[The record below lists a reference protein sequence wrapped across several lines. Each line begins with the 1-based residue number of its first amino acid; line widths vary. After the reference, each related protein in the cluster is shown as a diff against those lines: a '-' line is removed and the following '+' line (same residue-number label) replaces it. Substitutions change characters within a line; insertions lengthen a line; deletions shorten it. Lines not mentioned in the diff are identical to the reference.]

1 MTRLYLA
8 AGVAALA
15 IAAPATAGPGGHGGG
30 RQDAQAAPQ
39 RGGGGAV
46 RAQRVQNVQA
56 PRVQRQA
63 FSAPRAQ
70 RQSFSAPRAQR
81 QSFAAPRV
89 QQQRFAAVQRP
100 QRVDRTVTRPA
111 RADRQQARATRV
123 QQAPTRVADRQQ
135 TRANRV
141 QQVQAN
147 RAIPTRDRTAA
158 RQQVQAN
165 RTIAVQD
172 RTAARQQLQGNNAL
186 AVQNRFASRNALAT
200 QRIDRTRA
208 FAPVAMTVGTQSTRV
223 LPVGQAVTYVG
234 QPVAALGGAF
244 ALSAMPQAASYLY
257 PDTSNYYYQY
267 GDGYAYQIDR
277 GSSLISALIP
287 LLAGGYMPGQYLP
300 SSYMNSYAP
309 DYYGF
314 NSFYP
319 ASTPYGCNRYMN
331 GVVYQVDCLTG
342 MVENVVPLYASGYG
356 VGQMLPSSYDYY
368 NVPYQ
373 YRDMYP
379 ASNNYRYAP
388 GAIYQYDPSS
398 SLITSV
404 ASLLSPG
411 FAVGQQ
417 LPMGYSAY
425 NVPYGYRQTYYDT
438 PNALYRYNNGYI
450 YQVDPATQLVSAI
463 VASALI

>member
-8 AGVAALA
+8 AGVAALT
-15 IAAPATAGPGGHGGG
+15 IAAPATAGPGSHGGG
-30 RQDAQAAPQ
+30 GQDNQAAPQ

-46 RAQRVQNVQA
+46 RAQRAQSSQA

-70 RQSFSAPRAQR
+70 RQSF
-81 QSFAAPRV
+81 AAPRV
-89 QQQRFAAVQRP
+89 QQP

-111 RADRQQARATRV
+111 RADRVQMRADRQQVRATRV

-147 RAIPTRDRTAA
+147 RAIAPQDRMAA
-158 RQQVQAN
+158 RQQLQAN
-165 RTIAVQD
+165 RATAVQD
-172 RTAARQQLQGNNAL
+172 RTAARQQVQGNNAL
-186 AVQNRFASRNALAT
+186 AVQDRFASRNALAT
-200 QRIDRTRA
+200 QRIDRARA

-234 QPVAALGGAF
+234 QPVSALGGAL

-267 GDGYAYQIDR
+267 GNGYAYQVDR

-309 DYYGF
+309 NYYGF

-331 GVVYQVDCLTG
+331 GVVYQVDCVTG
-342 MVENVVPLYASGYG
+342 MVENVVPLYAGGYG
-356 VGQMLPSSYDYY
+356 TGQMIPSSYDYY
-368 NVPYQ
+368 NLPMQ
-373 YRDMYP
+373 YRGIYP
-379 ASNNYRYAP
+379 ASANNGYWYAP
-388 GAIYQYDPSS
+388 GAIYQYDQGS

-425 NVPYGYRQTYYDT
+425 NVPYDYRQTYYDT
-438 PNALYRYNNGYI
+438 PNASYRYNNGYI
-450 YQVDPATQLVSAI
+450 YQVDPGTQLVSAI
-463 VASALI
+463 VASILT

>member
-1 MTRLYLA
+1 MTRLFLA

-30 RQDAQAAPQ
+30 GQRAQAAPQ
-39 RGGGGAV
+39 RGGGGGAARV
-46 RAQRVQNVQA
+46 QRAQTVQA

-63 FSAPRAQ
+63 LAAPRV
-70 RQSFSAPRAQR
+70 QR

-89 QQQRFAAVQRP
+89 QQQRLAAVQRP

-111 RADRQQARATRV
+111 RADRVQMRADRQQARATYV
-123 QQAPTRVADRQQ
+123 QRAPTRAADRQQ
-135 TRANRV
+135 ARVNRV
-141 QQVQAN
+141 QQVQAS
-147 RAIPTRDRTAA
+147 RATATQDRMAA
-158 RQQVQAN
+158 RQQLQAN
-165 RTIAVQD
+165 RAIAVQD
-172 RTAARQQLQGNNAL
+172 RTAARQQVQTSNSL
-186 AVQNRFASRNALAT
+186 AVQDRIASRNALAT
-200 QRIDRTRA
+200 QRIDRARA

-223 LPVGQAVTYVG
+223 MPVGQAVTYVG
-234 QPVAALGGAF
+234 QPVSALGGAL
-244 ALSAMPQAASYLY
+244 ALSAMPQAVSYLY

-267 GDGYAYQIDR
+267 GNGYAYQVDR
-277 GSSLISALIP
+277 GSSLIAALIP

-300 SSYMNSYAP
+300 TSYMNSYAP

-379 ASNNYRYAP
+379 ASNNYWYAP
-388 GAIYQYDPSS
+388 GAIYQYDQSS

-404 ASLLSPG
+404 AALLSPG
-411 FAVGQQ
+411 LTVGQQ
-417 LPMGYSAY
+417 LPMGYDAY

-438 PNALYRYNNGYI
+438 PNAWYRYNNGYI

-463 VASALI
+463 VASALT